1 MGKPMKFR
9 AACIILLSMGV
20 AATAQTASRYEQ
32 LVAKAENGDADT
44 DYTALRHAYA
54 ESAGYDPYGVKW
66 RAPFNAAW
74 AAFQAKDCATALAR
88 SEEARKIDYTAV
100 SVHAFRADCFRQA
113 GDGAHADRELAI
125 ARGLARSEM
134 AGGDGKTVATAYDIV
149 TMGEERFLL
158 SVLGVRETGQA
169 LLKTDGGPVDAIA
182 AADSRTGETRT
193 VYFKLNAIFL
203 GQMRI
208 PGTTPR

>member
-54 ESAGYDPYGVKW
+54 ESTGYDPYGVKW
-66 RAPFNAAW
+66 RAPFTAAW

-113 GDGAHADRELAI
+113 GDGAQRPMQKRF
-125 ARGLARSEM
+125 RGE
-134 AGGDGKTVATAYDIV
+134 GGRVRGHGAT
-149 TMGEERFLL
+149 
-158 SVLGVRETGQA
+158 LGA
-169 LLKTDGGPVDAIA
+169 PGGFFAKI
-182 AADSRTGETRT
+182 
-193 VYFKLNAIFL
+193 LW
-203 GQMRI
+203 
-208 PGTTPR
+208 